1 MTNTWQ
7 KIEIERLFRDVWQE
21 TKTPILVYAT
31 ENALDTPRAV
41 LSSAL
46 ERFIKAENKA
56 FRQELNQEKLESS
69 EKRKP
74 GILDPLSP
82 SKRKHR
88 DSFDSMDSNRASLGS
103 DEERSGFDN
112 PFADQEDSVGTEMTD
127 MSTNVPDYA
136 RSASVESPPA
146 LPARRPAATDD
157 GSATMTP
164 NTITA
169 ESTDRG
175 NSPKV
180 TTTEIEEDKAPEMKE
195 RSGQPP
201 FMSMSRSTSVKRK
214 SPESDVDMDV
224 SEHRGG

>member
-1 MTNTWQ
+1 MRQ
-7 KIEIERLFRDVWQE
+7 KIEIERVFRDVWQE

-31 ENALDTPRAV
+31 EKALQAPPAELT
-41 LSSAL
+41 SAL
-46 ERFIKAENKA
+46 QRFTKAENKA

-88 DSFDSMDSNRASLGS
+88 ADSFDSMDSNRASLGS
-103 DEERSGFDN
+103 DDERSGFDN
-112 PFADQEDSVGTEMTD
+112 PFADQDDSIGTEMTD
-127 MSTNVPDYA
+127 MSTNLPDYA

-146 LPARRPAATDD
+146 LPARRPVTGED

-169 ESTDRG
+169 ESTDRDQ
-175 NSPKV
+175 SPKV
-180 TTTEIEEDKAPEMKE
+180 TTTEVEEDKTSEMKE
-195 RSGQPP
+195 RSGTPS
-201 FMSMSRSTSVKRK
+201 FISMSRSASVKKK
-214 SPESDVDMDV
+214 SPEMDVDMGI
-224 SEHRGG
+224 SEHRD